1 MSPKL
6 SIIIPCFNAE
16 RTLESTLQSVLDQ
29 DFQDWEV
36 IIVNDGSIDNTEEIA
51 LRWAA
56 KDARFFYFVKPN
68 EGLGKTRNYGIKQAK
83 GTYIL
88 PLDADNQLLR
98 GFAQEAIAVLEND
111 KNIGVVHGHA
121 EYFGEKSG
129 TWRIEKYNFAKILT
143 NNYIDACA
151 VYRKELWTKV
161 GGYDV
166 NMPFQ
171 GHEDWEIWLAF
182 GNLQVNFYHLG
193 TITFKYF
200 VSNNSM
206 IRSFSN
212 EMLVANQDYI
222 ANKYSKQYYTAY
234 VNKCDELE
242 QELRNFDLLK
252 RNKKFLINS
261 LTDTMFGIKF
271 FKSSAK

>member
-1 MSPKL
+1 MIPKL

-98 GFAQEAIAVLEND
+98 DFAQEAIAVLEND

-129 TWRIEKYNFAKILT
+129 TWHIEKYNFAKILT

-222 ANKYSKQYYTAY
+222 AKKYSKQYYTAY